1 MISGAFGLRP
11 SHSSFAMARVQAVT
25 FDLAGT
31 LLFPHPS
38 VGGVYAACARR
49 HGVEV
54 EPAVLDA
61 AFPLAF
67 KGGPKNARPE
77 VFWKEVVQRCFGPAL
92 PSSKIDAVYQ
102 ECWEAFARPEAWRL
116 APGTLQAVAAIRFL
130 GVKVGVL
137 SNADA
142 RMRKVLEGHG
152 LLRHLDGVFLSGETG
167 VAKPD
172 AKAFGQAAR
181 ALGGAVSGLVHF
193 GDDPFEDGEGA
204 RDAGATGVV
213 VGGAHAPE
221 RCLRNEKI
229 AEAPYAVRALLTEGK
244 LKGKFSRTVQNLLAN
259 LRGLPEDRGRSSD
272 RPMKS
277 IDDAV
282 QDAFRKLR
290 LDKPVPETAIVAS
303 WHELLPAK
311 LARRSAPLR
320 VLDGGRLVVQCE
332 NSVIKSEVRFH
343 ERAMLAKIRALPGC
357 QEVRSVTFVNA

>member
-1 MISGAFGLRP
+1 
-11 SHSSFAMARVQAVT
+11 MARVHAVT

-38 VGGVYAACARR
+38 VGAVYAACARA

-54 EPAVLDA
+54 DAQVLDV

-67 KGGPKNARPE
+67 KGGPRNAKPE
-77 VFWKEVVQRCFGPAL
+77 LFWREVVRGCFGPAL
-92 PSSKIDAVYQ
+92 PSAKAEPVFRA
-102 ECWEAFARPEAWRL
+102 CWEAFAKPEAWRL
-116 APGTLQAVAAIRFL
+116 APGALQAISAIRFL
-130 GVKVGVL
+130 GVRVGVL

-142 RMRKVLEGHG
+142 RMRRVLEGHG
-152 LLRHLDGVFLSGETG
+152 LLKHLDGVFLSAETG
-167 VAKPD
+167 HTKPD
-172 AKAFGQAAR
+172 AGAFGQAAR

-193 GDDPFEDGEGA
+193 GDSPTEDGEGA

-221 RCLRNEKI
+221 RCLRNERV

-272 RPMKS
+272 RPFRT

-282 QDAFRKLR
+282 QDAFKKLR
-290 LDKPVPETAIVAS
+290 LDKPAPETAIVAH
-303 WHELLPAK
+303 WRQLLPPK
-311 LARRSAPLR
+311 LAKRSAPLR
-320 VLDGGRLVVQCE
+320 VLEGGRLIVQCE
-332 NSVIKSEVRFH
+332 NSVVKSEIRFH
-343 ERAMLAKIRALPGC
+343 ERAMLDKIRLLRGC
-357 QEVRSVTFVNA
+357 AEVRAISFVNA

>member
-1 MISGAFGLRP
+1 MPVTALLL
-11 SHSSFAMARVQAVT
+11 HAMARVQAVT

-49 HGVEV
+49 HGLEID
-54 EPAVLDA
+54 AAALDA

-67 KGGPKNARPE
+67 KGGPKNASPE

-92 PSSKIDAVYQ
+92 PAAKTDAVFRA
-102 ECWEAFARPEAWRL
+102 CWDAFARPEAWRP
-116 APGTLQAVAAIRFL
+116 APGSVQVLSAIRFL

-142 RMRKVLEGHG
+142 RMRAVLAGHG
-152 LLRHLDGVFLSGETG
+152 LLTHLDGVFLSAEIGH
-167 VAKPD
+167 AKPD
-172 AKAFGQAAR
+172 ARAFAHAAR
-181 ALGGAVSGLVHF
+181 GLGCAVSGLVHF
-193 GDDPFEDGEGA
+193 GDSPREDGEGA

-221 RCLRNEKI
+221 RCLRNERL
-229 AEAPYAVRALLTEGK
+229 ADAPYAVRALLTEGR
-244 LKGKFSRTVQNLLAN
+244 LKGRFSRTVQNLLAN

-272 RPMKS
+272 RPMRTL
-277 IDDAV
+277 DEAV
-282 QDAFRKLR
+282 LDAFKKLR
-290 LDKPVPETAIVAS
+290 LDKPVPENAIVAH
-303 WHELLPAK
+303 WHELLPGRLAK
-311 LARRSAPLR
+311 RSAPLR
-320 VLDGGRLVVQCE
+320 VLEGGRLVVQCE

-357 QEVRSVTFVNA
+357 QDVRSLSFVNG

>member
-1 MISGAFGLRP
+1 
-11 SHSSFAMARVQAVT
+11 MARVHAVT

-49 HGVEV
+49 HGIEI
-54 EPAVLDA
+54 EAAVLDA
-61 AFPLAF
+61 AFPLAC
-67 KGGPKNARPE
+67 KGGPKHARPE

-92 PSSKIDAVYQ
+92 PASKIDAVFK
-102 ECWEAFARPEAWRL
+102 ECWEAFAKPEAWRL
-116 APGTLQAVAAIRFL
+116 APGTLQAIAAIRFL

-142 RMRKVLEGHG
+142 RMRPVLEGHG
-152 LLRHLDGVFLSGETG
+152 LLRHLDGVFLSSETG
-167 VAKPD
+167 HAKPD
-172 AKAFGQAAR
+172 PKAFAQAAR

-193 GDDPFEDGEGA
+193 GDDACDDGEGA

-229 AEAPYAVRALLTEGK
+229 SEAPYAIRALLTEGK

-272 RPMKS
+272 RPMKTM
-277 IDDAV
+277 DDAV

-290 LDKPVPETAIVAS
+290 LDKPVPETAIVAN
-303 WHELLPAK
+303 WHTLLPMK

-320 VLDGGRLVVQCE
+320 VLEGGRLVIQCE

-357 QEVRSVTFVNA
+357 QEVRSLTFVNA